1 MLEVDKSLLDGMYWN
16 LLRYWPFGQV
26 IGSSVSPSC
35 LPIEINNCPC

>member
-26 IGSSVSPSC
+26 IGRSVSPSC
-35 LPIEINNCPC
+35 MPIEINNCPC